1 MTSKKTVQGTDLF
14 PLPTG
19 PRLNACEPER
29 SAPMERAVTATDK
42 AADGGVMT
50 GGERLIGFIA
60 PSFST
65 T

>member
-1 MTSKKTVQGTDLF
+1 
-14 PLPTG
+14 
-19 PRLNACEPER
+19 
-29 SAPMERAVTATDK
+29 MERAVTATDK

-65 T
+65 A